1 MTKLQWSH
9 QPVGS
14 VGSAKERDIDVANP
28 MGWLLRCLPRSLSL
42 LKGSL
47 RTPPPPPL
55 LIPAPPVLI
64 DFVRAPPPP
73 PVDVDLGHIPKV
85 KKILNEDPLLE
96 KKENPTPEEVEEN
109 KKWWE
114 EFESS
119 PVIQFVRRS
128 EEIADKINEL
138 ELKENESPYR
148 SEDAKLWKASFV
160 ILVISTSLQLESTLR
175 SNISP
180 QPQQRLVRN

>member
-1 MTKLQWSH
+1 MLDQFYWECET
-9 QPVGS
+9 
-14 VGSAKERDIDVANP
+14 
-28 MGWLLRCLPRSLSL
+28 LPDHRH
-42 LKGSL
+42 
-47 RTPPPPPL
+47 TPE
-55 LIPAPPVLI
+55 VE
-64 DFVRAPPPP
+64 
-73 PVDVDLGHIPKV
+73 
-85 KKILNEDPLLE
+85 KILNEDPLLE

-148 SEDAKLWKASFV
+148 SEDAKLWKAVLHV
-160 ILVISTSLQLESTLR
+160 IGLDGRPMPRKAI
-175 SNISP
+175 
-180 QPQQRLVRN
+180 